1 MVCTILRCNIS
12 HVCLDVDSTYIQMTI
27 ISMLN
32 LNGFVAVP
40 EEGDLLSA
48 PTWMIPGTQSNFL
61 GESVKVV
68 LQRDPRRFA
77 QVVRAL
83 HGRPLPSS
91 LRSYI
96 WMDVMLKHERDKI
109 NDVLVI

>member
-1 MVCTILRCNIS
+1 
-12 HVCLDVDSTYIQMTI
+12 MTI

-68 LQRDPRRFA
+68 LQRDPRSTVTELTAF
-77 QVVRAL
+77 V
-83 HGRPLPSS
+83 H
-91 LRSYI
+91 
-96 WMDVMLKHERDKI
+96 MDGCDAKT
-109 NDVLVI
+109 